1 MVGSLLLGGSGNH
14 QTQTANLG
22 YKCLYPQSY
31 QTRLSKIL
39 YGEGGGI
46 YLQGLA
52 GVKVYVE
59 VQNSM
64 IYSGKMQGFYL

>member
-1 MVGSLLLGGSGNH
+1 MG
-14 QTQTANLG
+14 
-22 YKCLYPQSY
+22 
-31 QTRLSKIL
+31 R
-39 YGEGGGI
+39 GGGI